1 MRTTTIILGM
11 VLFAAPALA
20 QQTERPT
27 IPTAPVIDRPL
38 TEQEVQQR
46 TMSPSTTSITNQYA
60 EEFLGVQPISNVPTS
75 VMPSDFLNKVAQ
87 TWEPTQS
94 FAVSPKDSIMIPVG
108 QGLMNTISTNLT
120 RVAAKSNDETSAFEI
135 DEGYLYV
142 TVNTLNPISIILYE
156 EGVLDSQISV
166 TLVPIPAPPTL
177 VEIEFELEDALVQ
190 KSKSYRDEL
199 DVQAKINEQY
209 DQQSSNHTPYQQMVV
224 NMLLPVA
231 RGDIPRGFG
240 MTAAVPDDARY
251 PCSMTIHHQAE
262 QRMVGGKFIIDVVH
276 VINDSPYTY
285 NVREEMC
292 LSKYVTAVALF
303 EKAYLKPGEESEIY
317 ILRDKQAEEKMKARN
332 RRPSLLGRG

>member
-1 MRTTTIILGM
+1 MHTKTLILCAMLTSTAGY
-11 VLFAAPALA
+11 A
-20 QQTERPT
+20 QQDTRAT
-27 IPTAPVIDRPL
+27 IPVAPVIDRPL
-38 TEQEVQQR
+38 TVEEVENRQA
-46 TMSPSTTSITNQYA
+46 TPPNSITGTYDQQFN
-60 EEFLGVQPISNVPTS
+60 GVAPVTNVPTTF
-75 VMPSDFLNKVAQ
+75 MPTEFLNKVAQ

-108 QGLMNTISTNLT
+108 QGLMNTLSTNLT

-177 VEIEFELEDALVQ
+177 VEIEFDLADELVNKA
-190 KSKSYRDEL
+190 KTYRDEL
-199 DVQAKINEQY
+199 EIQETIN
-209 DQQSSNHTPYQQMVV
+209 QQSQQQNTNHTPYQQMVV
-224 NMLLPVA
+224 DMLLPVA

-240 MTAAVPDDARY
+240 LTPTIPEESRY

-262 QRMVGGKFIIDVVH
+262 QRLIGGKFIIDVVH
-276 VINDSPYTY
+276 VVNDSQQTY

-292 LSKYVTAVALF
+292 LSKFVTAVALF
-303 EKAYLKPGEESEIY
+303 EKAYLRPGEQSEIY
-317 ILRDKQAEEKMKARN
+317 ILRDKRAEDKMKARK
-332 RRPSLLGRG
+332 RRPSLIRG